1 MEAKLISCSAN
12 MPELSNM
19 GMSPRRPNLKAM
31 IAKIARVSN
40 PSNEDNPD
48 SDKLIQYLI
57 DHRHWSPFEMA
68 SCCLEIITT
77 RDIGRQMLRHRSF
90 NFQEFSQR
98 YANISEL
105 DDGFEIR
112 EARLQ
117 DKSNRQNSLPTANK
131 DLQKEW
137 EELQRAVIVEAKLAY
152 KWAIRNG
159 IAKEQARV
167 VLPEGNTL
175 TRMYV
180 NGTIR
185 SWIHYLEVRL
195 EKGTQKEHRR
205 LAAAILEA
213 ISEVFDLKEFV

>member
-12 MPELSNM
+12 MPELSTI

-40 PSNEDNPD
+40 PANEDNSV

-57 DHRHWSPFEMA
+57 DHRHWSPFEMCSA
-68 SCCLEIITT
+68 CIEIITT

-98 YANISEL
+98 YADIGLLNQS
-105 DDGFEIR
+105 FEIR
-112 EARLQ
+112 EARMT
-117 DKSNRQNSLPTANK
+117 DKTNRQSSLPCTDKGLA
-131 DLQKEW
+131 DEW
-137 EELQRAVIVEAKLAY
+137 EKRQMHHVENSVSLYNWAVE
-152 KWAIRNG
+152 NG
-159 IAKEQARV
+159 IAKEQARC

-185 SWIHYLEVRL
+185 SWIHYLEIRL
-195 EKGTQKEHRR
+195 EQGTQKEHRR
-205 LAAAILEA
+205 LAAAIMDAL
-213 ISEVFDLKEFV
+213 SKVFDAKEFV

>member
-12 MPELSNM
+12 MPELSTM

-40 PSNEDNPD
+40 PTNENNPD

-57 DHRHWSPFEMA
+57 EHKHWSPFEMCSA
-68 SCCLEIITT
+68 CIEVITT

-90 NFQEFSQR
+90 SFQEFSQR
-98 YANISEL
+98 YAEPTDL
-105 DDGFEIR
+105 AVPFEIR
-112 EARLQ
+112 EARMQ
-117 DKSNRQNSLPTANK
+117 DPKNRQNSIPCRDA
-131 DLQKEW
+131 DLIKEW
-137 EELQRAVIVEAKLAY
+137 IKRQRQVTALAEQNY
-152 KWAIRNG
+152 KWAVENG
-159 IAKEQARV
+159 IAKEQARC

-195 EKGTQKEHRR
+195 EEGTQKEHRE
-205 LAAAILEA
+205 LAFEIAKAFNQIFNMKG
-213 ISEVFDLKEFV
+213 VV